1 MLAATARTTL
11 IGLFPRAAKWLFLAY
26 AIVCGVLV
34 SICIFALA
42 IGTDGGNQ
50 QCPSADYDFS
60 GFCRFLLLHQG
71 DVAGALFGSLNEMQ
85 NGSENHAGIAYV
97 NVSKD
102 GTL

>member
-1 MLAATARTTL
+1 MLAATARSTL
-11 IGLFPRAAKWLFLAY
+11 IGLFPRAAKWFFLAY
-26 AIVCGVLV
+26 AIVCGMLV

-42 IGTDGGNQ
+42 VGTSGNNQ

-71 DVAGALFGSLNEMQ
+71 DVAGALFGSLNEM
-85 NGSENHAGIAYV
+85 NGGGNNAMIANA

-102 GTL
+102 GML